1 MHFRRTLLLILFS
14 SFLLVFL
21 EGTPFRQTIIGS
33 SAGADAANEIW
44 VLRIDGVIN
53 PLSARY
59 LETHFKV
66 AHQNLPPKAILL
78 ELNTPG
84 GLESSMRKMTQ
95 TILNSRVPVVVYV
108 TPPGGR
114 AASAGMFI
122 TIAAHLAAMAPGT
135 NIGAAHPVS
144 LGGEKETET
153 RGAVTEKIVNDAAAL
168 ARSIALQRRRNAK
181 WIESAVRKSV
191 SITAEEAEE
200 LNVIDL
206 IAKDRSD
213 LLQSIEGLDVSL
225 AAGNIKL
232 SARNA
237 KVIVKS
243 MNFAERILHAIT
255 EPNIAYLLMTLGFI
269 GIIAE
274 LYSPGMIF
282 PGVTGAISL
291 LISFAALGSL
301 PFNWVGAALLAIGIA
316 LLIFELQTE
325 GFGFLGVAAMVAFIL
340 GSLILYRPLQPVS
353 PSMPRVALN
362 PWLIAGITLF
372 VASFSIL
379 VLRAILRSRHLPLAT
394 GSQTLVGQI
403 AVVSMPLAP
412 AGRVKL
418 GTEEWSAVIDPED
431 QLASQTIPKGERVEV
446 TAVEG
451 VTLKVKHR
459 RTTP

>member
-1 MHFRRTLLLILFS
+1 MLIFS
-14 SFLLVFL
+14 LLLVFS
-21 EGTPFRQTIIGS
+21 EARPFCQEFKTS
-33 SAGADAANEIW
+33 SAGADATNEIW

-59 LETHFKV
+59 LEAHFKI
-66 AHQNLPPKAILL
+66 AHQNQPPRAILL

-95 TILNSRVPVVVYV
+95 TILNSRVPVIVYV

-144 LGGEKETET
+144 LGGEKEKET
-153 RGAVTEKIVNDAAAL
+153 RGAVTEKVVNDAAAL

-191 SITAEEAEE
+191 SITAEEADE

-206 IAKDRSD
+206 TAKNRGS
-213 LLQSIEGLDVSL
+213 LLQSIDGSKVSL
-225 AAGNIKL
+225 AAGVIKI
-232 SARNA
+232 RTKNA
-237 KVIVKS
+237 KVIEKS

-255 EPNIAYLLMTLGFI
+255 DPNIAYLLMTLGFI

-340 GSLILYRPLQPVS
+340 GSLILYRPLHPVS

-362 PWLIAGITLF
+362 PWLIAGISVF
-372 VASFSIL
+372 MASFSVL

-403 AVVSMPLAP
+403 AVVSIPLAP
-412 AGRVKL
+412 EGRVRL
-418 GTEEWSAVIDPED
+418 GTEEWSAVIEPED
-431 QLASQTIPKGERVEV
+431 QLASQTIPEGERVEV

-451 VTLKVKHR
+451 VTLKVKYR
-459 RTTP
+459 RTMP